1 MDKVFGKDGT
11 PRGLGNQVSVEFNL
25 AYRWHSAISAGD
37 EAWTEKLYQELFNK
51 PGEDVSLE
59 ELMMGLGKWEH
70 GLPDDPFKRPFAKLQ
85 RQSDGKYNDDDLVRI
100 MTDAIEDVAGT
111 PKSPSTHLRL
121 FNHAA
126 YL

>member
-111 PKSPSTHLRL
+111 PKSPSRHLRL